1 LLGGSVRGFPRGAP
15 RAAHRITNSW
25 TNLYFHLLRGVNLVA
40 PRVWSVTAR
49 LLGPATVKY
58 ENHRRLINR
67 EFDLSYDNTQ
77 HHRQAISNQHL
88 TRLPISTTS
97 FTHRPHSPTIPP
109 PPRAEDAEVQ
119 CELLSSVFMRIG
131 GSGLDVT
138 APNPPSTDTSFQ
150 RQRHNSRNGLLFT
163 LCPYC
168 HFYRVARNLP
178 TPDSI
183 LIRE

>member
-1 LLGGSVRGFPRGAP
+1 MECFSSVDCR
-15 RAAHRITNSW
+15 T
-25 TNLYFHLLRGVNLVA
+25 
-40 PRVWSVTAR
+40 R

-97 FTHRPHSPTIPP
+97 FTHRLHSPTIPP

>member
-1 LLGGSVRGFPRGAP
+1 MECFSSVDCR
-15 RAAHRITNSW
+15 T
-25 TNLYFHLLRGVNLVA
+25 
-40 PRVWSVTAR
+40 R
-49 LLGPATVKY
+49 LLGPATVKH

-150 RQRHNSRNGLLFT
+150 RQRHNSRNGFLPCRSKSPHTRLD
-163 LCPYC
+163 LDPGVVQAVPHCSQACIKANAADPPGPA
-168 HFYRVARNLP
+168 RVLAV
-178 TPDSI
+178 
-183 LIRE
+183 